1 MRLRSFSL
9 LNARPRWPAQIV
21 DTPWPTRAPS
31 AHQISI
37 VWQSSAF
44 SRAIES
50 KHDAPQIAHAP
61 ELALQTPNAE
71 PEAVPSASDAER
83 PMPDEDGTPLRIH
96 YDSHNGYPF
105 SAVGRV
111 LIERNLIPREISMQR
126 IREWMAAQSRG
137 STEAASHQPLV
148 CVLPHNWVNE
158 RG

>member
-1 MRLRSFSL
+1 MVVEH
-9 LNARPRWPAQIV
+9 PRQIV
-21 DTPWPTRAPS
+21 ERLVA
-31 AHQISI
+31 
-37 VWQSSAF
+37 AF
-44 SRAIES
+44 VKYPVSDGLPDRLER
-50 KHDAPQIAHAP
+50 
-61 ELALQTPNAE
+61 PNAE